1 MRKRGNVVYLH
12 GTAKI
17 NGNGHLEIGGCDTT
31 DLAKT
36 VGTPLYIV
44 DETLVRTQCKEYMEA
59 FRASG
64 LQFQVAYASKA
75 FCVMAMCRLA
85 EEEGLSLDV
94 VSDGEL
100 YTALQAG
107 FPAER
112 IHFHGNNK
120 TPEEI
125 AMAIDAGIGCFVI
138 DNFIEM
144 HLVNQIAA
152 DKGTRVKA
160 LFRVTPGVEA
170 HTHEYIST
178 GQQDSKFGFD
188 ITNGSAARAL
198 HEANQLA
205 NLEILGVHS
214 HIGSQIFEVEG
225 FKMAVER
232 VAAFAQHIRE
242 QVGITFTVV
251 NLGGGF
257 GIRYID
263 GHTPLPVAQYVKAI
277 TDAVK
282 ESFHANAYPLP
293 QIWVE
298 PGRSIVG
305 EAGTTLYTVGSLK
318 ELPGIRKYVA
328 VDGGMTDNPR
338 PALYQSKYEAMLAN
352 RANDATEEVVSIA
365 GKCCESG
372 DMLIWD
378 LSLPKVNVGDLL
390 AVSCTG
396 AYNYAMASNYN
407 RIRRPAVVFV
417 RDGQADIVV
426 KRESFQDIV
435 GNDVIPQRMEKP
447 PVTQR

>member
-1 MRKRGNVVYLH
+1 VYLH
-12 GTAKI
+12 GTSKI
-17 NGNGHLEIGGCDTT
+17 NDKGRLEIGGCDSA
-31 DLAKT
+31 DLVKT
-36 VGTPLYIV
+36 FGTPLYVV
-44 DETLVRTQCKEYMEA
+44 DETLVRKQCSEYMEA

-75 FCVMAMCRLA
+75 FCVMAMCKLA

-100 YTALQAG
+100 FTALQAG

-138 DNFIEM
+138 DNFVEM
-144 HLVNQIAA
+144 HLVNQIGAE
-152 DKGTRVKA
+152 KGVKVKA

-188 ITNGSAARAL
+188 ITNGSAARAFA
-198 HEANQLA
+198 EAKELA
-205 NLEILGVHS
+205 NIEILGVHS

-225 FKMAVER
+225 FQMAVQR
-232 VAAFAQHIRE
+232 VADFSQSIRAQH
-242 QVGITFTVV
+242 GITFTVV

-263 GHTPLPVAQYVKAI
+263 GHTPLPISQYVKAI

-282 ESFHANAYPLP
+282 TYFAANEYPVP

-305 EAGTTLYTVGSLK
+305 EAGTTLYTVGTVK
-318 ELPGIRKYVA
+318 EIPGIRKYVA

-338 PALYQSKYEAMLAN
+338 PALYQSKYEAILAN
-352 RANDATEEVVSIA
+352 RATEQSAETVSIA

-378 LSLPKVNVGDLL
+378 LALPKVNVGDVL

-417 RDGQADIVV
+417 RNGEADVVV

-435 GNDVIPQRMEKP
+435 ANDLIPARMG
-447 PVTQR
+447 

>member
-1 MRKRGNVVYLH
+1 MYLH
-12 GTAKI
+12 GTSKI
-17 NGNGHLEIGGCDTT
+17 NGKGHLEIGGCDAT
-31 DLAKT
+31 DLVQT
-36 VGTPLYIV
+36 FGTPLYVV
-44 DETLVRTQCKEYMEA
+44 DETLVRKQCSEYMEA

-75 FCVMAMCRLA
+75 FCVMAMCKLA

-100 YTALQAG
+100 FTALQAG

-125 AMAIDAGIGCFVI
+125 SMAIDAGIGCFVI
-138 DNFIEM
+138 DNFVEM
-144 HLVNQIAA
+144 HLVNQIGAE
-152 DKGTRVKA
+152 KGVKVKA

-188 ITNGSAARAL
+188 ITNGSAARAFA
-198 HEANQLA
+198 EAKELA
-205 NLEILGVHS
+205 NIEILGVHS

-225 FKMAVER
+225 FQMAVQR
-232 VAAFAQHIRE
+232 VADFSQAIRE
-242 QVGITFTVV
+242 QQGITFTVV

-263 GHTPLPVAQYVKAI
+263 GHTPLPISQYVKAI

-282 ESFHANAYPLP
+282 TYFAANEYPVP

-305 EAGTTLYTVGSLK
+305 EAGTTLYTVGTVK
-318 ELPGIRKYVA
+318 EIPGIRKYVA

-338 PALYQSKYEAMLAN
+338 PALYQSKYEAILAN
-352 RANDATEEVVSIA
+352 RATEQSEETVSIA

-378 LSLPKVNVGDLL
+378 LALPKVNIGDVL

-417 RDGQADIVV
+417 RNGEADVVV

-435 GNDVIPQRMEKP
+435 ANDLIPARMG
-447 PVTQR
+447 

>member
-1 MRKRGNVVYLH
+1 MYLH
-12 GTAKI
+12 GTSKVND
-17 NGNGHLEIGGCDTT
+17 NGRLEIGGCDVQ
-31 DLAKT
+31 DLAAQH
-36 VGTPLYIV
+36 GTPLYIV
-44 DETLVRTQCKEYMEA
+44 DEALVRQRCREYVDA

-75 FCVMAMCRLA
+75 FCVMAMCRIA
-85 EEEGLSLDV
+85 DEEGMSLDV

-107 FPAER
+107 FPAHR

-125 AMAIDAGIGCFVI
+125 EMAIDANIGCFVV
-138 DNFIEM
+138 DNFIELHM
-144 HLVNQIAA
+144 LNAIAA
-152 DKGTRVKA
+152 EKGAVVKV
-160 LFRVTPGVEA
+160 LLRITPGVEA

-188 ITNGSAARAL
+188 LANGSAYKAIK
-198 HEANQLA
+198 EASSLPNIDL
-205 NLEILGVHS
+205 LGVHS

-225 FKMAVER
+225 FTMAVEK
-232 VAAFAQHIRE
+232 VSAFAVDVRRE
-242 QVGITFTVV
+242 LDVTFRVI

-257 GIRYID
+257 GIRYTEGD
-263 GHTPLPVAQYVKAI
+263 TPLQVSEYVKAI
-277 TDAVK
+277 TDGIKTFFSQAG
-282 ESFHANAYPLP
+282 YPTP
-293 QIWVE
+293 EIWVE

-305 EAGTTLYTVGSLK
+305 EAGTTLYTVGTSK
-318 ELPGIRKYVA
+318 EIPGVRKYIA

-338 PALYQSKYEAMLAN
+338 FALYESKYEAMLAN
-352 RANDATEEVVSIA
+352 RATEKATETVTVA

-372 DMLIWD
+372 DKLIID
-378 LSLPKVNVGDLL
+378 LELPPAKTGDLL

-417 RDGQADIVV
+417 KDGQSDVVV
-426 KRESFQDIV
+426 KRESFGDIV
-435 GNDVIPQRMEKP
+435 GNDIIPARLEKEA
-447 PVTQR
+447 VAK

>member
-1 MRKRGNVVYLH
+1 MYLH
-12 GTAKI
+12 GTSKM
-17 NGNGHLEIGGCDTT
+17 NGKGHLEIGGCDAT
-31 DLAKT
+31 DLVQT
-36 VGTPLYIV
+36 FGTPLYVV
-44 DETLVRTQCKEYMEA
+44 DETLVRKQCSEYMEA

-75 FCVMAMCRLA
+75 FCVMAMCKLA

-100 YTALQAG
+100 FTALQAG
-107 FPAER
+107 FPVER

-125 AMAIDAGIGCFVI
+125 SMAIDAGIGCFVI
-138 DNFIEM
+138 DNFVEM
-144 HLVNQIAA
+144 HLVNQIGAE
-152 DKGTRVKA
+152 KGVKVKA

-188 ITNGSAARAL
+188 ITNGSAARAFA
-198 HEANQLA
+198 EAKELA
-205 NLEILGVHS
+205 NIEILGVHS

-225 FKMAVER
+225 FQMAVQR
-232 VAAFAQHIRE
+232 VADFSQAIRE
-242 QVGITFTVV
+242 QHGITFTVV

-257 GIRYID
+257 GIRYVD
-263 GHTPLPVAQYVKAI
+263 GHTPLPISQYVKAI

-282 ESFHANAYPLP
+282 TYFAANEYPVP

-305 EAGTTLYTVGSLK
+305 EAGTTLYTVGTVK
-318 ELPGIRKYVA
+318 EIPGIRKYVA

-338 PALYQSKYEAMLAN
+338 PALYQSKYEAILAN
-352 RANDATEEVVSIA
+352 RATEQSAETVSIA

-378 LSLPKVNVGDLL
+378 LALPKVNIGDVL

-417 RDGQADIVV
+417 RNGEADVVV

-435 GNDVIPQRMEKP
+435 ANDLIPARMG
-447 PVTQR
+447 